1 MSAPPSERAPKTPLS
16 AKEIVYPEVLL
27 PLTLSRLSRWPF
39 ALPLHYKQPQADI
52 DRVGQAVIIL
62 IQCRDQKGLVS
73 KISTYWYERG
83 FNVLD
88 CQQHVDNGAGNFYM
102 RLKLDLENRRWP
114 DTTITDGFQAIAN
127 ALDLNWTV
135 HDTGTSE
142 RVAILVSKA
151 PHCLYDLLVR
161 QREGELPCEI
171 PLVISNHED
180 LEAVAEQFRIP
191 YYYLPVTP
199 ETKPQ
204 QEARIRELLT
214 GHRIGLVVLARYM
227 QILSPRFA
235 DDYAGRVIN
244 IHHGFLPAFQGGNAY
259 QRAYERGVKMI
270 GATAHYVT
278 ADLDEGPI
286 IEQDVERVTH
296 EDSPKEL
303 SRIGRDIERLVLA
316 RAVKAHLERRVIIS
330 GHKTVVFS
338 SGA

>member
-1 MSAPPSERAPKTPLS
+1 MTR
-16 AKEIVYPEVLL
+16 
-27 PLTLSRLSRWPF
+27 
-39 ALPLHYKQPQADI
+39 
-52 DRVGQAVIIL
+52 AVIIL

-73 KISTYWYERG
+73 KISTFWYERG

-102 RLKLDLENRRWP
+102 RLKLDLEDRQWP
-114 DTTITDGFQAIAN
+114 DDSIAN
-127 ALDLNWTV
+127 DFQKVADPLQLKWTV
-135 HDTGTSE
+135 HDTGTPE

-161 QREGELPCEI
+161 QRENEVPCEI
-171 PLVISNHED
+171 PLVIGNHDD
-180 LEAVAEQFRIP
+180 LATVAAQFAIP
-191 YYYLPVTP
+191 YHHLPVSP

-204 QEARIRELLT
+204 QEAQIRILLEK
-214 GHRIGLVVLARYM
+214 HRIGLVVLARYM
-227 QILSPRFA
+227 QVLSQQFA
-235 DDYAGRVIN
+235 ADYAGRVIN

-278 ADLDEGPI
+278 ADLDDGPI

-316 RAVKAHLERRVIIS
+316 RAVKAHLEHRVIIS

-338 SGA
+338 SGV

>member
-1 MSAPPSERAPKTPLS
+1 M
-16 AKEIVYPEVLL
+16 
-27 PLTLSRLSRWPF
+27 
-39 ALPLHYKQPQADI
+39 
-52 DRVGQAVIIL
+52 IIL

-88 CQQHVDNGAGNFYM
+88 CQQHVDNGAGDFYM
-102 RLKLDLENRRWP
+102 RLKLDLENRPWP
-114 DTTITDGFQAIAN
+114 EPTITDGFQNIARS
-127 ALDLNWTV
+127 LGLNWTV
-135 HDTGTSE
+135 HDTSTPE
-142 RVAILVSKA
+142 RVTILVSKA

-171 PLVISNHED
+171 PLVISNHND
-180 LEAVAEQFRIP
+180 LAPVASQFGIP
-191 YYYLPVTP
+191 YHCAPVTP

-204 QEARIRELLT
+204 QESHIRRLLED
-214 GHRIGLVVLARYM
+214 HQIGLIVLARYM
-227 QILSPRFA
+227 QILSPQFA
-235 DDYAGRVIN
+235 ADFAGRVVN
-244 IHHGFLPAFQGGNAY
+244 IHHGFLPSFQGGNAY

>member
-1 MSAPPSERAPKTPLS
+1 MWAT
-16 AKEIVYPEVLL
+16 
-27 PLTLSRLSRWPF
+27 
-39 ALPLHYKQPQADI
+39 DI
-52 DRVGQAVIIL
+52 YDVARAVIIL
-62 IQCRDQKGLVS
+62 IQCPDQKGLVS

-102 RLKLDLENRRWP
+102 RLKLDLENSQWP
-114 DTTITDGFQAIAN
+114 DRGITEGFQAIAASLN
-127 ALDLNWTV
+127 LNWTA
-135 HDTGTSE
+135 HDTGMPE

-171 PLVISNHED
+171 PLVISNHDD
-180 LEAVAEQFRIP
+180 LAPVASQFGIP
-191 YYYLPVTP
+191 YHCLPVTP
-199 ETKPQ
+199 DSKIQ
-204 QEARIRELLT
+204 QESQIRGLLET
-214 GHRIGLVVLARYM
+214 HRIGLVVLARYM
-227 QILSPRFA
+227 QILSPQFA
-235 DDYAGRVIN
+235 ADFAGRVIN

-330 GHKTVVFS
+330 GRKTVVFS